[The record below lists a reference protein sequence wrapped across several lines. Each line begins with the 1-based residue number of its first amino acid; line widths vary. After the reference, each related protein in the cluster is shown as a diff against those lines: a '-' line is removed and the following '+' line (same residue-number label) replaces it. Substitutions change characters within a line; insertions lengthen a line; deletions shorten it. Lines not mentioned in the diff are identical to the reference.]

1 MHPMNIVGY
10 ISKHAIDLTLLQA
23 CKQLLIRLSSIVFEV
38 IWNLFNMLMKNS
50 PFCCVNCNS

>member
-38 IWNLFNMLMKNS
+38 I
-50 PFCCVNCNS
+50 